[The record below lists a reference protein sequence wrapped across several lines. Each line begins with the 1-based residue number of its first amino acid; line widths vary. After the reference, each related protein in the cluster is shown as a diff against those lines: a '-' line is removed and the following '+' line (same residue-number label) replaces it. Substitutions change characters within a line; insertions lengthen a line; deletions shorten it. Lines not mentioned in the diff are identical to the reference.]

1 MSLFEQYLRKS
12 NHADRTIIDDEG
24 TRFAE
29 IPHSEF
35 SFDCDKYLEK
45 ARKGEKLEEAVIK
58 IVCEKVKEIFAA
70 EKNVCVL
77 KSPITLVGD
86 IHG

>member
-12 NHADRTIIDDEG
+12 NHARCDNADDSTIFGDLP
-24 TRFAE
+24 R
-29 IPHSEF
+29 SEF

-45 ARKGEKLEEAVIK
+45 ARKGEKIEEAAIKVI
-58 IVCEKVKEIFAA
+58 CEKVKEIFAA
-70 EKNVCVL
+70 EKNVCKL
-77 KSPITLVGD
+77 RSPITLVGD

>member
-12 NHADRTIIDDEG
+12 NHARFDNIDDNTMFG
-24 TRFAE
+24 E
-29 IPHSEF
+29 IPRSEF

-45 ARKGEKLEEAVIK
+45 ARKGEKIEEAAIKVI
-58 IVCEKVKEIFAA
+58 CEKVKEIFAS
-70 EKNVCVL
+70 EKNVCKL
-77 KSPITLVGD
+77 RSPITLVGD